1 MSSDDSHWRSHITP
15 TACNICTRA
24 IFPTSSFNLG
34 FPTYFVSRC
43 CYRRRP
49 FSKKSRAELFDCG
62 LANDTSKVTQC
73 WCASRRHHVF
83 VLLSSVALVH
93 LKINFAW
100 LYQRLV
106 LLSFKKT
113 TVQEDYSTHQ
123 FAWVFFFLEIIVC
136 VIHLFVDFV
145 IWHSRTTG
153 F

>member
-1 MSSDDSHWRSHITP
+1 M
-15 TACNICTRA
+15 
-24 IFPTSSFNLG
+24 
-34 FPTYFVSRC
+34 
-43 CYRRRP
+43 P
-49 FSKKSRAELFDCG
+49 FSPPLLLIWAFQPTLFHTVVTEEDVFQKKSRAELFDCG

-83 VLLSSVALVH
+83 VLLGSVALDH

-123 FAWVFFFLEIIVC
+123 FACVFFF
-136 VIHLFVDFV
+136 
-145 IWHSRTTG
+145 S
-153 F
+153 